1 MRAYDLTEEV
11 KKKLKTPEFKALLT
25 PGLVRLGELYKKS
38 GKDLRIVGGAVRDL
52 ILGKKPKDIDLAT
65 DATPAQSISI
75 LMNEDIKIIQKWFD
89 VFSDSPSELQDAIE
103 MLGTRSGIHIV
114 PTGLQHGTLTA
125 IVNGEE
131 YEITTLR
138 IDTEH
143 TGRHAT
149 VEFTKDWKQDAERRD
164 LTFNAMSLELD
175 GTLYDYFGG
184 LEDLQA
190 SKAKFVGTADERIQ
204 EDYLRILRYFRFQGR
219 TAKPDWDKET
229 LEAIGRNA
237 KGLEQISGERIWMEL
252 SKILSG
258 NHTVEIL
265 KKMQDTGVDL
275 YIGLPTFHDEKL
287 LDRVKKHTENP
298 ATILASFIANTT
310 DVDTLMSRW
319 KFSAPEH
326 DLMKFIVAAKRG
338 SFDSAVA
345 KKMWTSP
352 KIKNEY
358 VLELAAYF
366 GREDIIN
373 ELKAWKA
380 PVFPVTGKDLQALGM
395 EPGPEFGKVLS
406 ALEAKW
412 KESDYQLSK
421 EELLKLLK

>member
-11 KKKLKTPEFKALLT
+11 KKVLKTPEFKALLT
-25 PGLVRLGELYKKS
+25 PGLLQLGELYKKNK
-38 GKDLRIVGGAVRDL
+38 KDLRIVGGAVRDL
-52 ILGKKPKDIDLAT
+52 VLGKKPKDIDLAS
-65 DATPAQSISI
+65 DATPEESLKMLQAAG
-75 LMNEDIKIIQKWFD
+75 IK
-89 VFSDSPSELQDAIE
+89 VIE
-103 MLGTRSGIHIV
+103 TGI
-114 PTGLQHGTLTA
+114 QHGTITA

-184 LEDLQA
+184 LDDLKA
-190 SKAKFVGTADERIQ
+190 SKAKFVGTADERIK

-219 TAKPDWDKET
+219 TSRPDWDAET
-229 LEAIGRNA
+229 LKAIELNA
-237 KGLEQISGERIWMEL
+237 KGLEQISGERVWMEL

-258 NHTVEIL
+258 NHTAEIL
-265 KKMQDTGVDL
+265 KKMQETGVDL

-287 LDRVKKHTENP
+287 LNRVKQYTENP
-298 ATILASFIANTT
+298 ATILASFIVDVS
-310 DVDTLMSRW
+310 DVDKLIGRW
-319 KFSAPEH
+319 KFSAPER
-326 DLMKFIVAAKRG
+326 DLMKFIVAGKRG
-338 SFDSAVA
+338 SFDSKIA
-345 KKMWTSP
+345 KQMWTSP

-366 GREDIIN
+366 GRADIIN
-373 ELKAWKA
+373 ELKSWKA
-380 PVFPVTGKDLQALGM
+380 PVFPVTGNDLISIGIK
-395 EPGPEFGKVLS
+395 PGPEMGKTLS

-412 KESDYQLSK
+412 KESDYALSK
-421 EELLKLLK
+421 EELLGLLK

>member
-11 KKKLKTPEFKALLT
+11 KKVLKTPEFKALLT
-25 PGLVRLGELYKKS
+25 PGLMRLGELYKKS

-52 ILGKKPKDIDLAT
+52 ILSKKPKDIDLAS
-65 DATPAQSISI
+65 DATPQESLKMLQA
-75 LMNEDIKIIQKWFD
+75 EGIKT
-89 VFSDSPSELQDAIE
+89 VE
-103 MLGTRSGIHIV
+103 
-114 PTGLQHGTLTA
+114 TGLQHGTLTA
-125 IVNGEE
+125 IVDGEE

-229 LEAIGRNA
+229 LEAIERNA

-258 NHTVEIL
+258 NHTAEIL
-265 KKMQDTGVDL
+265 KMMKDTGVDL

-298 ATILASFIANTT
+298 ATILASFVTST
-310 DVDTLMSRW
+310 SDVDALMSRW
-319 KFSAPEH
+319 RFSAPER
-326 DLMKFIVAAKRG
+326 DLIKFIVAAKRG
-338 SFDSAVA
+338 AFDSTVA

-366 GREDIIN
+366 GRDDIIN

-406 ALEAKW
+406 ALEIKW
-412 KESDYQLSK
+412 KESDYTLSK

>member
-1 MRAYDLTEEV
+1 MRAYELTEQV
-11 KKKLKTPEFKALLT
+11 KMKINSPEFKALLT
-25 PGLVRLGELYKKS
+25 PGLLKLGELYKKNNFE
-38 GKDLRIVGGAVRDL
+38 LRIVGGAPRDL
-52 ILGKKPKDIDLAT
+52 ILGKKPKDIDLAS
-65 DATPAQSISI
+65 DATPQQS
-75 LMNEDIKIIQKWFD
+75 LKM
-89 VFSDSPSELQDAIE
+89 LQA
-103 MLGTRSGIHIV
+103 SGIKTV
-114 PTGLQHGTLTA
+114 ETGLQHGTLTV
-125 IVNGEE
+125 IVDGEE

-149 VEFTKDWKQDAERRD
+149 VQFTKDWKQDAERRD

-190 SKAKFVGTADERIQ
+190 SKAKFVGTADERIK

-219 TAKPDWDKET
+219 TSRPDWDKET

-237 KGLEQISGERIWMEL
+237 KGLEQISGERVWMEM

-258 NHTVEIL
+258 NHTAEIL

-298 ATILASFIANTT
+298 ATILSSFIVDAS
-310 DVDTLMSRW
+310 DVDTLMDRW
-319 KFSAPEH
+319 RFSAPER

-338 SFDSAVA
+338 AFDSTVA

-366 GREDIIN
+366 GRADIIN

-412 KESDYQLSK
+412 KESDYTLSK